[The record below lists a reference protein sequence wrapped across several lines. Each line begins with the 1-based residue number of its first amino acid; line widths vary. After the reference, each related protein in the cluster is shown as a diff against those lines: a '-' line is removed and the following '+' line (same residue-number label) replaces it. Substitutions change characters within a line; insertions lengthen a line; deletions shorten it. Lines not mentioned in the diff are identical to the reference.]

1 MQRSRFVIV
10 ATGAL
15 MTVLAVAAPAS
26 AADARTANGSAP
38 PFCTALLNF
47 DVGWP
52 QVNLDHPG
60 QPFFNDGNAD
70 GIADLLQIG
79 RAKLPSLG
87 SGLETLAA
95 QAPSNLRGGIRT
107 LATDVHAL
115 AKERAPATAA
125 QSSQE
130 VKPVEQVASRVQR
143 DLRRTDCLAKVTA
156 ANAAADRAE
165 EGTSGSSGQGKT
177 SAAVLVFLLVNLP
190 LMLTI
195 WRHRRRPAVRQDGS
209 GFTGKLRRWK
219 IDTTT
224 GPVVDYQ
231 PHTVTRT
238 IPGGPDGH
246 GGYLA
251 SRTVTTLT
259 EVLRLDPADGPDRAP
274 HLVNFEAYPSKG
286 DVVTFCVARR
296 RSKRIPFVLLNHT
309 TKNQV
314 LQLQALFEV
323 TQGGTARQVIMVF
336 GLIFG
341 GLVTAFIAVF
351 GGALWLVAVW
361 LGLMVMF
368 VVTIRREA
376 SIDTLPLWRRANA
389 QRDMLPA

>member
-15 MTVLAVAAPAS
+15 LSVLAVAAPAT
-26 AADARTANGSAP
+26 AADARTPNSNTL
-38 PFCTALLNF
+38 PFCTALLSF
-47 DVGWP
+47 DAGWP

-87 SGLETLAA
+87 SGLDTLAT
-95 QAPSNLRGGIRT
+95 QAPSNLRSGLRT
-107 LATDVHAL
+107 LATDVQKL

-130 VKPVEQVASRVQR
+130 VKPVEQVASRLQR
-143 DLRRTDCLAKVTA
+143 DLRGTGCLAKVTA
-156 ANAAADRAE
+156 ANAAADQAE
-165 EGTSGSSGQGKT
+165 GGASGFSGQGNT
-177 SAAVLVFLLVNLP
+177 SAVVLVFLLVNLP
-190 LMLTI
+190 LILTV
-195 WRHRRRPAVRQDGS
+195 WRHRRRPAVKQDGS

-231 PHTVTRT
+231 PHPVTRT

-246 GGYLA
+246 GGYLP

-259 EVLRLDPADGPDRAP
+259 EVVRLDPADGPDRDP
-274 HLVNFEAYPSKG
+274 HLVNFEAYPTRG
-286 DVVTFCVARR
+286 DMVTVCVARK
-296 RSKRIPFVLLNHT
+296 RSKGVTFALLNHT
-309 TKNQV
+309 TRKQDV
-314 LQLQALFEV
+314 QLQELFTV
-323 TQGGTARQVIMVF
+323 TEGGTARQVIMVF

-341 GLVTAFIAVF
+341 GLVTAFVAVF
-351 GGALWLVAVW
+351 GGALWLIAVW
-361 LGLMVMF
+361 LGLVVMF

-376 SIDTLPLWRRANA
+376 SIDTRPLWRRANA
-389 QRDMLPA
+389 QREMLPV